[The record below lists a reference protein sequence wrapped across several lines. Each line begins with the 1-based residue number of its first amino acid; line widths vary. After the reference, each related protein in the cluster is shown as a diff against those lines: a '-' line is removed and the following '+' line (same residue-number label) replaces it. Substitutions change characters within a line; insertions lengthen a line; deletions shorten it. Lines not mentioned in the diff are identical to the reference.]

1 MGDGPHAASAV
12 KSVARPMAS
21 DARTAGAS
29 PGSRARVNGAP
40 RAVSGTRCSRG
51 AIGAYRV
58 IVVPVD
64 SPEDVLRN
72 RLREGVRRHAQ
83 AIGDIASRGEI
94 SVVVL
99 EPSDAWKEALQFHGW
114 KGDAVFPMSARMQK
128 AMSCADGV
136 TERWIGRTRGSIA
149 RIFAV
154 VDDESFLVNEDGGV
168 LTVEP
173 GSTEEGEEESGAASR
188 G

>member
-1 MGDGPHAASAV
+1 M
-12 KSVARPMAS
+12 
-21 DARTAGAS
+21 
-29 PGSRARVNGAP
+29 
-40 RAVSGTRCSRG
+40 
-51 AIGAYRV
+51 
-58 IVVPVD
+58 D
-64 SPEDVLRN
+64 SPEDVLGN

-83 AIGDIASRGEI
+83 AIGDITSRGEI

-99 EPSDAWKEALQFHGW
+99 EPSDGWKEALQLHGW
-114 KGDAVFPMSARMQK
+114 KGEAVFPMSARMQK

-136 TERWIGRTRGSIA
+136 TERWIARPRASVA

-154 VDDESFLVNEDGGV
+154 VDDESFLVNSEGGV

-188 G
+188 R